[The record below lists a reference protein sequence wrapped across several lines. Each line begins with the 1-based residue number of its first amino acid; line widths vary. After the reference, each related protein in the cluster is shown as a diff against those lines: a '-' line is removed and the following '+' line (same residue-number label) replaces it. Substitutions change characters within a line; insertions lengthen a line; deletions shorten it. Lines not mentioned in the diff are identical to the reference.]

1 MGHFIFINFKNILI
15 IEKKYDNMFK
25 AQKYTCFLRL
35 PSCAKFC
42 WRQSLMKAEDK
53 NKNKMEE
60 LKKCL
65 NQ

>member
-1 MGHFIFINFKNILI
+1 MGHFIFTILNLLLINK
-15 IEKKYDNMFK
+15 KKYANMLK

-60 LKKCL
+60 LK
-65 NQ
+65 NV